1 MVWIDLST
9 PEELEQLILDSQKNP
24 QLIFKH
30 STRCSISSVAKSRI
44 EKSQIPEGYTMHYLD
59 LIRYRSLSNL
69 IAEKFRITHESP
81 QLLVIAKGLCVY
93 HESHL
98 AISINDAMEALEF
111 GSESIEK
118 NIV

>member
-1 MVWIDLST
+1 MIWNDLSSS
-9 PEELEQLILDSQKNP
+9 EQLEQLLLDSQRNP

-44 EKSQIPEGYTMHYLD
+44 EKSQIPDAYTIYYLD
-59 LIRYRSLSNL
+59 LIRYRSLSNF
-69 IAEKFRITHESP
+69 IAEKLQITHESP
-81 QLLVIAKGLCVY
+81 QLLVIHKGVCVY

-98 AISINDAMEALEF
+98 AISINDVQEALVS
-111 GSESIEK
+111 GPESIQK